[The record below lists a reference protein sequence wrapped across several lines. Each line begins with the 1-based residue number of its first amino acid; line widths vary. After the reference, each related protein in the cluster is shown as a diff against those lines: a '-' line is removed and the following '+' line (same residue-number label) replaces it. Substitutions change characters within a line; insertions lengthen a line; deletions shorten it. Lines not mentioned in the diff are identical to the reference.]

1 MAGIPLGLNLLPLI
15 HNWHD
20 LVCYRPD
27 ARPSCRAANC
37 VHHSGIISMSPQATF
52 TRPHDRRPGHVF
64 ARDDQGTAGSRVV
77 TVSRQGTAAVTVP
90 VNRAPAPGWRPGWDF
105 GAGTAVS
112 KVAVR

>member
-1 MAGIPLGLNLLPLI
+1 M
-15 HNWHD
+15 
-20 LVCYRPD
+20 
-27 ARPSCRAANC
+27 
-37 VHHSGIISMSPQATF
+37 
-52 TRPHDRRPGHVF
+52 F

-77 TVSRQGTAAVTVP
+77 TVSRQGTTAVTVP